1 MSNEASLITCADDLI
16 KSMQWKTKTENS
28 KPRQKELFPETT
40 PEEDLVLNMLKNN
53 EEMHINT
60 LTSRLNLPVYQILS
74 TLVELEFKGLVTA
87 LPGCRYV
94 LAIH

>member
-1 MSNEASLITCADDLI
+1 
-16 KSMQWKTKTENS
+16 
-28 KPRQKELFPETT
+28 
-40 PEEDLVLNMLKNN
+40 MLKNN